1 MHQSIN
7 PPQLPSITPY
17 PGQSGTKKEQ
27 VAEMFDSISGRYDL
41 LNRVLSLGIDIQWR
55 RRVLKLLRPHAPKRI
70 LDVATGTGDLA
81 IGLLQLNPKEVVGLD
96 LSSGMLAQADQ
107 KVKKRGLASKIRFIE
122 GDSEQLPFAQDYFDA
137 VTVAF
142 GVRNF
147 EHLEKGLSEM
157 ARVVKRGGH
166 IAILEFSRSRVP
178 LVAPLFK
185 LYFHHILPALGR
197 WVSRDASAYTY
208 LPASVEVFPEGE
220 DFLKIIH
227 KSGFVEAR
235 QERLTFGICTLYT
248 AQKP

>member
-1 MHQSIN
+1 MN
-7 PPQLPSITPY
+7 PSLPSITPY

-27 VAEMFDSISGRYDL
+27 VSDMFDAISERYDL

-55 RRVLKLLRPHAPKRI
+55 KRVLKRLRPHAPQRI

-96 LSSGMLAQADQ
+96 LSPGMLAQAGH
-107 KVKKRGLASKIRFIE
+107 KIKRKGLTARIQLIE
-122 GDSEQLPFAQDYFDA
+122 GDSEELPFAQDYFDA

-147 EHLEKGLSEM
+147 EHLEQGLSEM
-157 ARVVKRGGH
+157 ARVLKKGGVV
-166 IAILEFSRSRVP
+166 AILEFSRSRVP
-178 LVAPLFK
+178 LVAPIFQ
-185 LYFHHILPALGR
+185 LYFQYILPTLGR

-208 LPASVEVFPEGE
+208 LPASVAAFPEGE
-220 DFLKIIH
+220 EFLRILQ
-227 KSGFVEAR
+227 KSGFCETR

-248 AQKP
+248 ARKQ

>member
-1 MHQSIN
+1 
-7 PPQLPSITPY
+7 LPSITPY
-17 PGQSGTKKEQ
+17 PGQAGTKKEQ
-27 VAEMFDSISGRYDL
+27 VADMFDSISERYDL
-41 LNRVLSLGIDIQWR
+41 LNRVLSLGIDVQWR
-55 RRVLKLLRPHAPKRI
+55 KRVLKRLKPYAPQRI

-81 IGLLQLNPKEVVGLD
+81 IGLLQLKPKEVVGPD
-96 LSSGMLAQADQ
+96 LSPGMLSQADQ
-107 KVKKRGLASKIRFIE
+107 KIRKKGLADRIQLVE

-147 EHLEKGLSEM
+147 EQLEQGLSEM
-157 ARVVKRGGH
+157 ARVLKGGGVV
-166 IAILEFSRSRVP
+166 AILEFSRSRVP

-208 LPASVEVFPEGE
+208 LPASVAAFPEGDE
-220 DFLKIIH
+220 FLRILQ
-227 KSGFVEAR
+227 KSGFSEAQ

-248 AQKP
+248 AQKK